1 MDHSEIEGIKPKIY
15 IETYGCTSNQ
25 ADSDIMRG
33 LVKRYFALSNFENCD
48 IAIINSCGVIEH
60 TERKILRRISEI
72 KNIGK
77 KVVLAG
83 CLPRITDELNGVD
96 AILTPDNLDVLP
108 EIIEGILKGERK
120 EVKKRR
126 KLDKSKFRCLKE
138 RLKENK
144 IAIVSISEGCV
155 GKCSYCATRF
165 ARGRLFS
172 FKMENIVD
180 EVRRAVED
188 GFKEIQL
195 TSQDTAAYGLD
206 TGSNGRN
213 LAELLEKISEIEHD
227 FRVRVGMMN
236 PNNTMR
242 ILDELIEAFRSEKI
256 YKFLHLPVQSG
267 DDDILKKMNREYT
280 VDEFIEIVDRFRREF
295 PDLTLSTDII
305 VGFPGEGEESFELSY
320 KLIEKI
326 KPDIVNITRFS
337 ARKRTP
343 AAKLKDMPDWMKKER
358 SRKLTQLS
366 KQIGEENNSKY
377 VGKEYE
383 VLVTRK
389 GKRGFLS
396 RTNSYRPVIL
406 DEAKLGEFYK
416 VKIVDHTFNYLRGLV
431 QGESSRK
438 GSEESWEKVRK
449 NPGK

>member
-1 MDHSEIEGIKPKIY
+1 MDNSKIKEIKPRIH

-33 LVKRYFALSNFENCD
+33 LVKRYFTLSDFENCD

-72 KNIGK
+72 RDRGK

-83 CLPRITDELNGVD
+83 CLPRITEHKEKKLNVD
-96 AILTPDNLDVLP
+96 AILTPDNLGTLP
-108 EIIEGILKGERK
+108 EIIKGILKGER
-120 EVKKRR
+120 EVANKRR
-126 KLDKSKFRCLKE
+126 KLDKSELRCLKE
-138 RLKENK
+138 RLKDNR

-180 EVRRAVED
+180 EVKRAVED
-188 GFKEIQL
+188 DFKEIQL

-206 TGSNGRN
+206 NGRN
-213 LAELLEKISEIEHD
+213 LAELLEEVSKIEGD

-236 PNNTMR
+236 PNNAIR
-242 ILDELIEAFRSEKI
+242 ILDELIEVFKSEKI

-267 DDDILKKMNREYT
+267 DDDILRKMNREYT
-280 VDEFIEIVDRFRREF
+280 VDEFLEIVNRFRREF

-305 VGFPGEGEESFELSY
+305 VGFPGEDEESFELSY
-320 KLIEKI
+320 RLVEKI

-337 ARKRTP
+337 ARSGTP
-343 AAKLKDMPDWMKKER
+343 AAKLKDMPDWIKKER
-358 SRKLTQLS
+358 SRKLTELS
-366 KQIGEENNSKY
+366 KRIGEENNSNY
-377 VGKEYE
+377 VGKEYK
-383 VLVTRK
+383 VLVTKK
-389 GKRGFLS
+389 GKKGFLS
-396 RTNSYRPVIL
+396 RMDSYRPVII
-406 DEAKLGEFYK
+406 DEANLGRFYE
-416 VKIVDHTFNYLRGLV
+416 VRIVDCTFNYLRGLV
-431 QGESSRK
+431 QKK
-438 GSEESWEKVRK
+438 GSELQKSTLSSMTIV
-449 NPGK
+449 